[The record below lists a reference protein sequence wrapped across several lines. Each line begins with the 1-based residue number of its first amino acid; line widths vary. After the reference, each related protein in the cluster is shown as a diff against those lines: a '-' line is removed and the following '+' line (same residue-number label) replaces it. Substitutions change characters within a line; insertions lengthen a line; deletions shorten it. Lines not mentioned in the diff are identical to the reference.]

1 MNTKTVAKLFKE
13 PAQWPLIPPWWL
25 LPSPQAA
32 ALLNVKPATLQSWR
46 ICGEGPEP
54 VPPMYLH
61 PTQGDPM
68 YYRYGDIREWAA
80 TCLGLSF
87 SFDDQLNW
95 FFKSVNAPMA
105 TSASPLEKTA
115 RTFEHFFQMDR
126 KRIQIGLGPLFFAG
140 VGAEATLWEENY
152 LGYLDTYF
160 AKQPR
165 FRNPANKPPL
175 CGPFELEIDIPTE
188 GLEHLLPS

>member
-1 MNTKTVAKLFKE
+1 MSTKTVAKLFKE

-32 ALLNVKPATLQSWR
+32 ALLNIKPATLQSWR
-46 ICGEGPEP
+46 IRGEGPDP

-80 TCLGLSF
+80 SCLGLSF
-87 SFDDQLNW
+87 SFDTQLNG
-95 FFKSVNAPMA
+95 FLKSEDTPMA
-105 TSASPLEKTA
+105 KSASPLEKSA
-115 RTFEHFFQMDR
+115 RTFDHVFQMDR

-165 FRNPANKPPL
+165 FRNPASKPPF
-175 CGPFELEIDIPTE
+175 CGPFEFEIDIPTE
-188 GLEHLLPS
+188 GLEHLLPT